1 MSSEMP
7 SRGGALAKVRR
18 TRIQEGGE
26 LDPAIR
32 IGLVQISSMAIT
44 TWAFVLGTGESG
56 GIISLDDGDE
66 RAFFDTREAAIEHA
80 QRYGMAVDGD
90 GTLSFC

>member
-1 MSSEMP
+1 MP
-7 SRGGALAKVRR
+7 SRTLAKARR
-18 TRIQEGGE
+18 ARIQEGGE

-44 TWAFVLGTGESG
+44 TWAFVLGTGEGGG

-90 GTLSFC
+90 GTVSYLED